1 MPVRR
6 LTGFAAWLV
15 VVFLLFVVLPRPA
28 LGATPAGEE
37 AGAEAS
43 PGRLGDLRYLTAEL
57 LGGKPTLV
65 AGSQDSLEVTFTPEE
80 GIGWARDSGPL
91 MVCVAPPPDSG
102 LTFPSEL
109 DTERWDGRVEFL
121 FPIGEQA
128 TGPITVEIPY
138 EVDSRVWVKDYRLEL
153 FVSAP
158 LVTSDGNYQD
168 SGIFN
173 TKVRLETPLQTK
185 LLVLAI
191 IFLAVF
197 LFIVEWV
204 RVDVVAILMMVS
216 LPMLNLLSSKLTFT
230 GLSSNAVMAIIGV
243 MIVSAG

>member
-1 MPVRR
+1 M
-6 LTGFAAWLV
+6 
-15 VVFLLFVVLPRPA
+15 
-28 LGATPAGEE
+28 
-37 AGAEAS
+37 
-43 PGRLGDLRYLTAEL
+43 GDLRYLTTEL

-65 AGSQDSLEVTFTPEE
+65 AGSADILEVTFTPDQ

-91 MVCVAPPPDSG
+91 MVFVAPPPESG
-102 LTFPSEL
+102 LTFPSDSEAK
-109 DTERWDGRVEFL
+109 RWDGRVEFL
-121 FPIGEQA
+121 VPIGEQA
-128 TGPITVEIPY
+128 TGPITVQMPY

-158 LVTSDGNYQD
+158 LVTPEGSYQD
-168 SGIFN
+168 SGIYS
-173 TKVRLETPLQTK
+173 TLVRLETPLQTK

-191 IFLAVF
+191 IFLAIF